1 MPRWWHRPWQWPAL
15 AGLVFCACVRA
26 GQPGLAPPQA
36 DALLQQTERVRTTDH
51 PRFLHLLEGLHRDV
65 HTLTS
70 RQQWQL
76 RYLDAWQAAYVGDY
90 AHAEAMLRE
99 VIQHA
104 GDRTLA
110 AKATA
115 LLMSNLAFGRRYEE
129 AYTLANRLAADLPQI
144 HDRAARFIVLANL
157 SQLLN
162 FAGQTDQALNYAR
175 LMESTLPPG
184 ESLCDPLSKQ
194 AAALDSGNRLNSSSP
209 ELRRAIDACV
219 AAGQPVFANAMRLVM
234 GKRLLQE
241 HHPSQAMALLV
252 RISPDIKASRFYLHR
267 LSWEVER
274 AQAYHGL
281 GNERAARQAALA
293 AIAMA
298 GVDDINVW
306 LKEAYEVLF
315 LVAKKRG
322 DNATALAYYER
333 YVAQEKGYLDDVSA
347 RALAYQVVQQQVLAG
362 RLEAEALS
370 KQNNIL
376 RLQRALDKK
385 AVETGRL
392 YNVLLLLTLASIVF
406 WLLRLKRS
414 QLRFKKL
421 SRLDGLTGI
430 FHHQHFISE
439 VDRSLRLLEK
449 KLVHACLITIDLDH
463 FKQVNDTHGHAMG
476 DAVLRRSVALCQQQ
490 LRPGDLFGRL
500 GGEEFGVLLGG
511 CSREQGIDIAHRIR
525 LAIAQTPIRKDGA
538 VVSVSVS
545 IGLACTGTYGYGLQ
559 RLCKEADAALYRAKR
574 AGRNCLFAEDAE
586 DNMLVA

>member
-1 MPRWWHRPWQWPAL
+1 MRRWWQRPRPWPAL

-26 GQPGLAPPQA
+26 GQPGQALPQV

-51 PRFLHLLEGLHRDV
+51 PRFLRTLAELHRDASV
-65 HTLTS
+65 LTS
-70 RQQWQL
+70 RQRWQL
-76 RYLDAWQAAYVGDY
+76 RYLDAWQAAFMGDY
-90 AHAEAMLRE
+90 PRAEAMLRD
-99 VIQHA
+99 VMQHA
-104 GDRTLA
+104 DDRTLA

-129 AYTLANRLAADLPQI
+129 AYALANRLVADLPQI
-144 HDRAARFIVLANL
+144 DNRAGRFIVLANL

-175 LMESTLPPG
+175 MMEGTLPPG

-194 AAALDSGNRLNSSSP
+194 AAALDSGNRLRSSSP
-209 ELRRAIDACV
+209 ELRQAIDACL

-234 GKRLLQE
+234 GKLLLQE
-241 HHPSQAMALLV
+241 RRPGQAMALLE
-252 RISPDIKASRFYLHR
+252 RIGPGIKASHFYLHR

-274 AQAYHGL
+274 AQAYHRL
-281 GNERAARQAALA
+281 GDDKAARQAALA
-293 AIAMA
+293 AVAMS
-298 GVDDINVW
+298 GQDDINVW

-315 LVAKKRG
+315 LVAKRRG
-322 DNATALAYYER
+322 EMAAALAYYQR
-333 YVAQEKGYLDDVSA
+333 YVIQERGSLDDVSA

-362 RLEAEALS
+362 KLEAEALS

-376 RLQRALDKK
+376 RLQRALDTK
-385 AVETGRL
+385 AMETGRL
-392 YNVLLLLTLASIVF
+392 YNGLLLLTLASIVF

-439 VDRSLRLLEK
+439 AERSLRLLEK
-449 KLVHACLITIDLDH
+449 KFVHACLITIDLDH
-463 FKQVNDTHGHAMG
+463 FKLVNDTHGHAMG

-500 GGEEFGVLLGG
+500 GGEEFGALLCG
-511 CSREQGIDIAHRIR
+511 CSRAQGMEIAHRIR
-525 LAIAQTPIRKDGA
+525 AVIAETPVRKDEA
-538 VVSVSVS
+538 VVAISAS
-545 IGLACTGTYGYGLQ
+545 IGLASTETSGYGLQ
-559 RLCKEADAALYRAKR
+559 RLCKEADAAL
-574 AGRNCLFAEDAE
+574 
-586 DNMLVA
+586 